1 MSDARV
7 FCLDL
12 ATMTGWAFVDLA
24 DRDAQPECGRW
35 DLSAPWGN
43 TRPAKI
49 DSFSYRMGEVLEERR
64 PTMLAVEAPLVPNHG
79 AAGRFDVN
87 ALMTSWGLFTHSELI
102 ARRHGL
108 SFRSINTTEIKK
120 IATGHGARW
129 KQPDGSWK
137 SPDKHLVLEGMKAR
151 WPGITPDDHNVA
163 DALAIGTLMI
173 AERWGSGSPAVKPSI
188 KIPPRKTRGRRPT
201 K

>member
-12 ATMTGWAFVDLA
+12 ATMTGWAFVDLD

-43 TRPAKI
+43 SLGAKI
-49 DSFSYRMGEVLEERR
+49 DSFSYRMGEVLEGRC
-64 PTMLAVEAPLVPNHG
+64 PGLFAAEAPIVPSHG
-79 AAGRFDVN
+79 RYDVN
-87 ALMTSWGLFTHSELI
+87 ALLTSWGLFAHLELI
-102 ARRHGL
+102 ARRHKL
-108 SFRSINTTEIKK
+108 PPVRRIVTTQIKK

-163 DALAIGTLMI
+163 DALAIATLLI
-173 AERWGSGSPAVKPSI
+173 AERRGTGAPAGKPSI
-188 KIPPRKTRGRRPT
+188 KIPPRKTRGRKAAR
-201 K
+201 